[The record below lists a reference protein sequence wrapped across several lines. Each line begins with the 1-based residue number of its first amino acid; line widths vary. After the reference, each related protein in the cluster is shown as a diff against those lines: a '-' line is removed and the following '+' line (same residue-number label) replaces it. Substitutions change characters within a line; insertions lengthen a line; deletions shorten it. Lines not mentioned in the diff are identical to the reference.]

1 MRMLR
6 MALAWLADVWRL
18 LIRGRLW
25 VILAGGLIV
34 IGCTGPDGSL
44 SSPHG
49 YVLDMDVGAF
59 GFKIEGAPSILQVG
73 ESALHSE
80 YAADGSAK
88 DMPSTYVVRPDG
100 TVKATGVAA
109 TWMAR
114 AVYCRIATCDETAG

>member
-1 MRMLR
+1 MKLLR
-6 MALAWLADVWRL
+6 MAWEWIVGVIRFFRRGSLWLALV
-18 LIRGRLW
+18 G
-25 VILAGGLIV
+25 VFIV
-34 IGCTGPDGSL
+34 AACTSPDGSI
-44 SSPHG
+44 SSDHG

-59 GFKIEGAPSILQVG
+59 GFKVDGTPSILQVG

-80 YAADGSAK
+80 YTAEGNAK

-114 AVYCRIATCDETAG
+114 AVYCRIATCDEPAG